1 MFIFAMATDSEN
13 IPVKIDPDRQ
23 DVIQIDTVS
32 EEHGL
37 SFGEILEGTA
47 AHKLRSSRNLR

>member
-1 MFIFAMATDSEN
+1 MATDSEN